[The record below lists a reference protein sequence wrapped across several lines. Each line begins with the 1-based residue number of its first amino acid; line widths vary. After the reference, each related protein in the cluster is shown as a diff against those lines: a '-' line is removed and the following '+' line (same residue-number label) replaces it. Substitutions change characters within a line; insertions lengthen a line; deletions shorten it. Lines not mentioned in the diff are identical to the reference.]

1 MTIYVGYGRFL
12 RAEIVRL
19 IAERDAIAV
28 ATTRQIMKLGD
39 EVDRLR
45 AALERIGS
53 LRGDDIMR
61 AIDIA
66 GDALVSRGTEVSDG
80 CY

>member
-19 IAERDAIAV
+19 TAERDAIAV

-45 AALERIGS
+45 AVLEEISG
-53 LRGDDIMR
+53 
-61 AIDIA
+61 
-66 GDALVSRGTEVSDG
+66 GDAFGSIWQEKARRALAGQSSGRS
-80 CY
+80 